1 MKKILFAVLL
11 LMAPILFL
19 QSKAQAAESVKI
31 NSKNFPDAYFRFYVK
46 ASYDQNQDGKLSDA
60 ERKSVQVLDVGE
72 TSEYRMEL
80 EYLPVTSLKGIEYF
94 PNLKEL
100 DCSHSDLT
108 QLDVSKNQKLEK
120 LFCSQ
125 NAIKNLQLA
134 GNKKLQQ
141 LDCRE
146 NELKKL
152 DVTNQ
157 KELVRLST
165 KNNRQLT
172 ELYVNDNRIT
182 TMNLS
187 KNKKLQY
194 LYINNNCLISGC
206 LMTGYTGMEMVKM
219 EGQTKTVK
227 AKKKKGGY
235 LIPVPSLK
243 KTNVIS
249 KVSKGKVKNK
259 GIFVKGK
266 RCPKKITYQ
275 YNMFTD
281 GSKKTNV
288 TLNIK

>member
-1 MKKILFAVLL
+1 M
-11 LMAPILFL
+11 
-19 QSKAQAAESVKI
+19 
-31 NSKNFPDAYFRFYVK
+31 
-46 ASYDQNQDGKLSDA
+46 
-60 ERKSVQVLDVGE
+60 
-72 TSEYRMEL
+72 
-80 EYLPVTSLKGIEYF
+80 
-94 PNLKEL
+94 
-100 DCSHSDLT
+100 
-108 QLDVSKNQKLEK
+108 
-120 LFCSQ
+120 
-125 NAIKNLQLA
+125 
-134 GNKKLQQ
+134 
-141 LDCRE
+141 
-146 NELKKL
+146 
-152 DVTNQ
+152 
-157 KELVRLST
+157 
-165 KNNRQLT
+165 T

-266 RCPKKITYQ
+266 PNCNLLKPRKARQPLKNSTVNERLIFAKQIQ
-275 YNMFTD
+275 SLNRR
-281 GSKKTNV
+281 
-288 TLNIK
+288 TLQRKGAKRTLS

>member
-108 QLDVSKNQKLEK
+108 RLDVSKNQKLEK

-235 LIPVPSLK
+235 LIPVPLLK

-288 TLNIK
+288 TLKIK